1 MVYRSCDSERTPFA
15 VIYYAYAS
23 ILTMVNFH
31 TKFRMPIAR
40 SKVYED
46 PDFKKTGTDPL
57 KLTVI
62 GNDNVTI

>member
-46 PDFKKTGTDPL
+46 PDLKKQAQ
-57 KLTVI
+57 I
-62 GNDNVTI
+62 H